1 MGLRAICIHSWWH
14 SWVVL
19 MMYTVY
25 VFPVWSSAH
34 ATQSIA
40 PRSTRPTSRIS
51 HPNNRGNVATRC
63 EVLYDSDLQSLENQ
77 GEAAKLL
84 VRSETSLRQVRPCD
98 SCGEMRKTTNFS
110 RGEEVPFLVLQ
121 RCSNTK
127 RKWLSEAVLD
137 WVPMAL
143 CCLSAHQW
151 RLDEVDEGREFP
163 DATWALNMF

>member
-1 MGLRAICIHSWWH
+1 MGLRAICIQTWWH

-19 MMYTVY
+19 IMYACSLFDPRLMPRKALHQGPPDPPAESVT
-25 VFPVWSSAH
+25 PTTE
-34 ATQSIA
+34 ATSLRVLKCFMIQIFKA
-40 PRSTRPTSRIS
+40 WRI
-51 HPNNRGNVATRC
+51 RVK
-63 EVLYDSDLQSLENQ
+63 LQSSWL
-77 GEAAKLL
+77 
-84 VRSETSLRQVRPCD
+84 ETSLRQVRPCD

-163 DATWALNMF
+163 DATWTLKMF